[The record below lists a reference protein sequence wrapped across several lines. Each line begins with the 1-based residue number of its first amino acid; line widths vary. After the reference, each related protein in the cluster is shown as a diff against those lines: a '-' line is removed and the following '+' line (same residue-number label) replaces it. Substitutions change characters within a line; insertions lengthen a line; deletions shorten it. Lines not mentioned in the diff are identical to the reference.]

1 MDGLEKQVLIGNIGA
16 PIDHKLRPYIS
27 SLLNSI
33 YQKTGND
40 IAQEIMRYSD
50 FRIDNSTP
58 KLPYIN
64 TMLFITENN
73 V

>member
-1 MDGLEKQVLIGNIGA
+1 MEQSILVQCLNT
-16 PIDHKLRPYIS
+16 PKL
-27 SLLNSI
+27 
-33 YQKTGND
+33 KTGND

>member
-1 MDGLEKQVLIGNIGA
+1 MDGFEKQVLIGNIGA

-50 FRIDNSTP
+50 FRIDGIVNISAVP
-58 KLPYIN
+58 KYPKYI
-64 TMLFITENN
+64 
-73 V
+73 